1 MLFTPFSLKKLTLKN
16 RVVMPPMCMYSAA
29 DDGLVTDFH
38 VLHYGTRAVGQVG
51 LIIVE
56 ATGVEPRGRISNRD
70 LGIWDDGHIV
80 GLKRIVD
87 IVHTNGGKVG
97 IQLGH
102 AGRKSEVPNSS
113 CVAPSAIAF
122 NEECGMPMALT
133 VEEIQE
139 IVQKFV
145 QAAKRAVLAGFDT
158 IELHAAH
165 GYLLNE
171 FLSPLAN
178 HRKDEYGGS
187 LENRVRILKEVLVA
201 VKAVI
206 PEEMPIIVRV
216 SADDYHEEGNKPID
230 VADMLNLIKDQG
242 IDLVNVSSG
251 AVISIMP
258 RVFPGYQIPMA
269 LVIKQKTGL
278 PIIGGGLITEPTQA
292 LQLVKA
298 GIDLV
303 YTGRVLLRNPYWP
316 LQAAHALQQEVEWPV
331 PYVRGKNFKS
341 SRTTSSVT
349 LVM

>member
-38 VLHYGTRAVGQVG
+38 VIHYGTRAIGQVG
-51 LIIVE
+51 LIIIE

-70 LGIWDDGHIV
+70 LGIWTDGHIA

-87 IVHTNGGKVG
+87 TVHANGGKIA
-97 IQLGH
+97 IQLAH
-102 AGRKSEVPNSS
+102 AGRKSEVPNSVS
-113 CVAPSAIAF
+113 VAPSAIPF
-122 NEECGMPMALT
+122 NEECGMPLALT
-133 VEEIQE
+133 IGEIKE
-139 IVQKFV
+139 VVQKFV
-145 QAAKRAVLAGFDT
+145 QAARRAVSAGFDA

-165 GYLLNE
+165 GYLMNE

-178 HRKDEYGGS
+178 QRTDEYGGS
-187 LENRVRILKEVLVA
+187 LENRVRLLKEVLVG

-206 PEEMPIIVRV
+206 PADMPIIVRV
-216 SADDYHEEGNKPID
+216 SADDYHEAGNTPVD
-230 VADMLNLIKDQG
+230 VADMLNLIKDDG

-251 AVISIMP
+251 AVISLMP

-269 LVIKQKTGL
+269 LTIKQKTGL
-278 PIIGGGLITEPTQA
+278 PILGGGLITEPMQA

-298 GIDLV
+298 GVDLV

-316 LQAAHALQQEVEWPV
+316 LQAAHILQQEVEWPA
-331 PYVRGKNFKS
+331 PYVRGKW
-341 SRTTSSVT
+341 
-349 LVM
+349 